1 MAPNRLRDDGATQC
15 GAVKTGNRAPWGA
28 DMRKLTATIASLA
41 LAGSLAIPAPAAA
54 ETSDLARALA
64 GIAAIAII
72 AKAIDNRRDRKR
84 SSTYNSGN
92 LGSYEHYDGRR
103 TIDGT
108 IRRYDNHNQQT
119 RRRGFKRH
127 PLPQSCLRVIETSRG
142 DRLAYGARCVNRK
155 YEFASRLPES
165 CETVVRTPRGF
176 RTVYGARCLRR
187 DGWKVARR

>member
-1 MAPNRLRDDGATQC
+1 M
-15 GAVKTGNRAPWGA
+15 KT
-28 DMRKLTATIASLA
+28 LTATIASIA

-54 ETSDLARALA
+54 DSDDFARALA

-84 SSTYNSGN
+84 SSTYSTGN

-108 IRRYDNHNQQT
+108 IHRYDNRHG
-119 RRRGFKRH
+119 RKARRGFKKH
-127 PLPQSCLRVIETSRG
+127 ALPRNCLRVVETSRG
-142 DRLAYGARCVNRK
+142 DRLAYGARCVNRNFK
-155 YEFASRLPES
+155 FASKLPDR
-165 CETVVRTPRGF
+165 CETAVRTRRGF

-187 DGWKVARR
+187 DGWNVARR